1 MRPAIVLSEQRTGS
15 NFLLSQLG
23 QHPNIRDFGE
33 VFSKKQVVG
42 CPKGM
47 TKEEYL
53 ERKSSDPIG
62 LLKTSIFP
70 RDKVNANAP
79 VHIIKLQY
87 QNIRRDTD
95 GELKEFLHALQDDLF
110 VIHLVRRNAFDR
122 LVSKINAQ
130 KTEKYFVGK
139 KKEKPMEPDPYLITY
154 KEAERGMRRY
164 LREIESMASLIDP
177 FARKYTLYYEDLVA
191 DRQGEFQKLFE
202 FLELEPV
209 KPKVKSVKQ
218 SLPARFQVRNYAI
231 LRKRFADSP
240 YAGFFEDSPGY

>member
-23 QHPNIRDFGE
+23 QHPKIRDFGE

-47 TKEEYL
+47 SKEEYL
-53 ERKSSDPIG
+53 ERKSSDPVG

-70 RDKVNANAP
+70 REMLDAAGPIHMV
-79 VHIIKLQY
+79 KLQY

-95 GELKEFLHALQDDLF
+95 GELKDFLQSLHDDLL
-110 VIHLVRRNAFDR
+110 VIHLVRTNAFDR

-130 KTEKYFVGK
+130 KTEKYFVGAK
-139 KKEKPMEPDPYLITY
+139 KQKPPEPDPYPITY
-154 KEAERGMRRY
+154 KEAERGMRKY
-164 LREIESMASLIDP
+164 LRDIDTMTSLIAP
-177 FARKYTLYYEDLVA
+177 FARKITVCYEDLVA
-191 DRQGEFQKLFE
+191 DRLGELQKIFE
-202 FLELEPV
+202 FLELEPMR
-209 KPKVKSVKQ
+209 PKVKSVKQ
-218 SLPARFQVRNYAI
+218 SLPARFQIRNYGI

-240 YAGFFEDSPGY
+240 YASFFEESPGY